1 LTGPVIR
8 VLSREIVNR
17 IAAGEVV
24 ERPASVVKELVENA
38 IDAGATRISVEVE
51 DGGRSRIRVIDN
63 GIGMGPPDLAL
74 AFVAHATSKL
84 TDVDDLQHIGT
95 LGFRGEALASIGA
108 VSRTRIVSR
117 PRDADSGHEIT
128 NEFGKV
134 GEIRPAAS
142 QAGTEIDV
150 GEIFR
155 NVPARARFLKSAR
168 AEMARIKQTVHR
180 FGVSNPEVE
189 FRLSHGGKYVADF
202 PAGME
207 RRERIARAYGRDL
220 LKEMI
225 EVEGE
230 MPGLHL
236 MAFLGPPSRTF
247 TDSSR
252 MQFFLNGRHI
262 KDRTVLH
269 AARHP
274 YEDLIFGR
282 RYPAVFLFLSMDPEL
297 VDQNVHPAKLE
308 VRFRDSSGV
317 HALVRRTLRGALTEG
332 DLAHAIP
339 LPDAGGAPTER
350 QERVQEALAG
360 YLEREARRPRQ
371 SGLFGGGGR
380 GSGGGSAAAR
390 AQRPIPLAIE
400 FLQARHSFLVLED
413 EEGITVVDQ
422 HALHERVLYDRIRA
436 RFKAGEVGSQRLL
449 RPVVVELSPVE
460 TGRLLDARDSLA
472 AAGLIVEA
480 FGEDGV
486 AVSGL
491 PAAAAKADPVA
502 VVERIL
508 TGLAEDRAAAPEDLV
523 EDILASMACR
533 AAVKAGDRLTRE
545 QVLELLREAE
555 GLEHSSTCPHGRP
568 TTLRLTFDA
577 LEGYFKRR
585 G

>member
-1 LTGPVIR
+1 LPGPLIR

-24 ERPASVVKELVENA
+24 ERPASVVKELVENS
-38 IDAGATRISVEVE
+38 IDAGATRVEVE
-51 DGGRSRIRVIDN
+51 VADGGRSRIRVVDD
-63 GIGMGPPDLAL
+63 GFGMGPPDLGL

-84 TDVDDLQHIGT
+84 TDVEDLLHIGT

-108 VSRTRIVSR
+108 VSRARIQSR
-117 PRDADSGHEIT
+117 PRDADRGHEIT

-134 GEIRPAAS
+134 GEVRPAAAS
-142 QAGTEIDV
+142 PGTEIDV
-150 GEIFR
+150 TDLFR

-168 AEMARIKQTVHR
+168 AEMARIKEAIHR

-189 FRLSHGGKYVADF
+189 FRLSHGGKFVAAF
-202 PAGME
+202 PAEMG
-207 RRERIARAYGRDL
+207 RRERIAKAYGRDL
-220 LKEMI
+220 LTEMI
-225 EVEGE
+225 EAEGE
-230 MPGLHL
+230 APGIHL
-236 MAFLGPPSRTF
+236 AAYLGPPSRTF

-282 RYPAVFLFLSMDPEL
+282 RYPAVFLFFSMDPEL

-317 HALVRRTLRGALTEG
+317 HALVRRTLRTALTG
-332 DLAHAIP
+332 ADLAHSIP
-339 LPDAGGAPTER
+339 LPDAGTAPDAHREGVR
-350 QERVQEALAG
+350 EALAG
-360 YLEREARRPRQ
+360 YLDRESKRP
-371 SGLFGGGGR
+371 SPPSLFGGGGGR
-380 GSGGGSAAAR
+380 GSGGGPGRSPPA
-390 AQRPIPLAIE
+390 PLPEAIE
-400 FLQARHSFLVLED
+400 FLQARHSFVVIED
-413 EEGITVVDQ
+413 EEGITIVDQ

-436 RFKAGEVGSQRLL
+436 RFRAGEVASQGLL

-460 TGRLLDARDSLA
+460 TGRLLDAREALA
-472 AAGLIVEA
+472 AAGLIVEP

-486 AVSGL
+486 AVRGI
-491 PAAAAKADPVA
+491 PVAAAGADPVA
-502 VVERIL
+502 VVEGIL
-508 TGLAEDRAAAPEDLV
+508 AGLAEDREAAREDLV
-523 EDILASMACR
+523 EDTLASMACR

-545 QVLELLREAE
+545 QVVELLREAE
-555 GLEHSSTCPHGRP
+555 GLRHSATCPHGRP
-568 TTLRLTFDA
+568 TTLRLTFEA

-585 G
+585 